1 VRLTVRVNPPPE
13 TVIVA
18 VRWLVDE
25 LAEAVTFTVP
35 LLAPEE
41 GETVAQDA
49 ELVTVQFALE
59 ETVND

>member
-1 VRLTVRVNPPPE
+1 LT
-13 TVIVA
+13 
-18 VRWLVDE
+18 
-25 LAEAVTFTVP
+25 EAVTFTVP

-49 ELVTVQFALE
+49 ELVTVQFVLE